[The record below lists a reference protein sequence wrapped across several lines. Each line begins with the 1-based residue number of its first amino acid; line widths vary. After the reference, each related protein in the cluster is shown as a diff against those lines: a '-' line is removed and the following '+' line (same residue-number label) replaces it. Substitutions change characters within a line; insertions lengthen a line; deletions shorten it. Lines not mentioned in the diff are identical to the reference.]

1 MDNAVLPP
9 ARHITDLAAL
19 PLSQSSGAT
28 FPKTPDT
35 HALNIL
41 LSPMIQ
47 KMLEQ
52 KLWRFNAGLP
62 GEQGYYTIDP
72 AFADKCYEIEG
83 SRLFGRLGHPVWEA
97 FRKQAEQWR
106 KEKHSGKKTDNKLH
120 KVQAS
125 QLRGDE
131 PMQVVIDSV
140 SILLSA

>member
-1 MDNAVLPP
+1 
-9 ARHITDLAAL
+9 
-19 PLSQSSGAT
+19 
-28 FPKTPDT
+28 
-35 HALNIL
+35 
-41 LSPMIQ
+41 MIQ

-52 KLWRFNAGLP
+52 KLWRFNVGLP

-106 KEKHSGKKTDNKLH
+106 KEKHSGKKPDNKLH

-131 PMQVVIDSV
+131 PMQVVIDFV
-140 SILLSA
+140 SILLSAYSGRAMEVFYGKPIQNRLHPMAEPTA